1 MSAIGGNAFRVV
13 VPYLPSI
20 VVRVNDRW
28 EVLGRLAESQ
38 AGFVTTAQAEQAGF
52 HRNTLRHHDREGGR
66 LEHAGR
72 GLYRLRFY
80 PSSPFDHI
88 AAACVLAGPEI
99 AVVSHESALE
109 LYDLSDVVPSKVH
122 LTLPRRYRHRAA
134 PVGVRLHFPRQ
145 PLADGEVRCVH
156 GLQTASPERTILD
169 ALEAGT
175 QPEQIEMA
183 VWQAL
188 ERALTTPKRLRAAA
202 QSRSS
207 RVRTFIDRALAS
219 AEAKLSGHTPAAAR
233 INAERLR

>member
-1 MSAIGGNAFRVV
+1 MVFI
-13 VPYLPSI
+13 LPSI
-20 VVRVNDRW
+20 VVQVNDRW
-28 EVLGRLAESQ
+28 EVLGRIAESQ
-38 AGFVTTAQAEQAGF
+38 AGFVTTAQAGQAGF
-52 HRNTLRHHDREGGR
+52 HRNTLPHHDREGGR
-66 LEHAGR
+66 LERAGR

-88 AAACVLAGPEI
+88 AAAWALAGSEV

-109 LYDLSDVVPSKVH
+109 LYDLSDVVPSKVD

-145 PLADGEVRCVH
+145 PLADREIRRVH
-156 GLQTASPERTILD
+156 GLPTTSPERTILD
-169 ALEAGT
+169 ALQAGT

-183 VWQAL
+183 VRQAA

-233 INAERLR
+233 ISAERLR